1 MIVFFFLSVFE
12 FDYLELFNSSTT
24 IPVRMYPC
32 RHVVRGIVIFG
43 ELEVSSR
50 TYITLPYINS
60 TRKIIRGVVG
70 VWKTTPLPSIL
81 DKNSPIG
88 MGLKDLQIY
97 IFIFIFRRRFIFD
110 ILKHIRLPLVAT
122 KLLDSYVDAC
132 NDISLK
138 VNHLSLSNKNE
149 E

>member
-1 MIVFFFLSVFE
+1 M
-12 FDYLELFNSSTT
+12 
-24 IPVRMYPC
+24 
-32 RHVVRGIVIFG
+32 
-43 ELEVSSR
+43 
-50 TYITLPYINS
+50 
-60 TRKIIRGVVG
+60 
-70 VWKTTPLPSIL
+70 WKTTPLPSIL